1 MPENK
6 GVPKS
11 LTVLLWVML
20 VVWMIMVLTEAF
32 AKFSV
37 LKRFERIERRVE
49 KLSEEGC
56 QCPRR

>member
-20 VVWMIMVLTEAF
+20 VVWMIMALTEAF

-37 LKRFERIERRVE
+37 LKRF
-49 KLSEEGC
+49 
-56 QCPRR
+56 